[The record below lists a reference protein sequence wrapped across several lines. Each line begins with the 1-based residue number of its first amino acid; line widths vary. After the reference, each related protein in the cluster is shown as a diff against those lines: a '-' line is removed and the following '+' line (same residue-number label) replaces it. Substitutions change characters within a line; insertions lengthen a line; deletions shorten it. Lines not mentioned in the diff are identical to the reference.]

1 MHLPLPENNKTKYL
15 SERMK
20 KPFEARF
27 NFSASKAI
35 LIILLCVFF
44 IIISSQISN
53 HLSSDIIII

>member
-1 MHLPLPENNKTKYL
+1 
-15 SERMK
+15 MK